1 MADLMSV
8 VTEYMIPVV
17 VIICLVV
24 GFIIKNYVT
33 VIPNHFIPIIVTV
46 LGALLAIWVN
56 MSVSPE
62 VLAQGL
68 VSGLASTG
76 LHQVLTRTL
85 EKMGADADST
95 TNSTDNDNNDS
106 TPPTAVG

>member
-56 MSVSPE
+56 TGVSPDI
-62 VLAQGL
+62 LAQGL

-85 EKMGADADST
+85 EKMGADADSS
-95 TNSTDNDNNDS
+95 TNNDNNDS

>member
-56 MSVSPE
+56 MGVSPDI
-62 VLAQGL
+62 LAQGL

-85 EKMGADADST
+85 EKMGADADSS
-95 TNSTDNDNNDS
+95 TNNDNNDS